1 MLSAVSIVV
10 TAPSPARRPTPSKP
24 GLAQRPRKVIHVLV
38 LAPVPT
44 ITQVHVYARALVP
57 VHVYVH
63 AHVHVR
69 AHVHS
74 HAHVHTLAQAQAQV
88 QALTQVT
95 ASIGMISKSALM
107 TGSQ

>member
-24 GLAQRPRKVIHVLV
+24 GLVQRPRKVIHVLV

-74 HAHVHTLAQAQAQV
+74 HVHSHAHVHTLAQAQAQV

-95 ASIGMISKSALM
+95 ASIEMISKSA
-107 TGSQ
+107 

>member
-24 GLAQRPRKVIHVLV
+24 GLVQRPRKVIHVLV

-44 ITQVHVYARALVP
+44 ITQVHVYALTQVHVRALVP

-63 AHVHVR
+63 AHI
-69 AHVHS
+69 
-74 HAHVHTLAQAQAQV
+74 HVHT
-88 QALTQVT
+88 
-95 ASIGMISKSALM
+95 
-107 TGSQ
+107 